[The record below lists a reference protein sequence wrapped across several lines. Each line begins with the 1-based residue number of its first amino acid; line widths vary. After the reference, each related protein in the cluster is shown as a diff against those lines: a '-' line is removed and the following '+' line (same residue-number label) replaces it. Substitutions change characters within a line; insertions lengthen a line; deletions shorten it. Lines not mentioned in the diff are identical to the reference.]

1 MKILPLSK
9 VISLRILKSFI
20 IYNIKS
26 SANLEAIISLV
37 IYIYYTS
44 FVYLLTTTRIELY
57 TLPLNFEGR
66 SPVIKS
72 KVISYYS

>member
-1 MKILPLSK
+1 MKTLPLSK

-26 SANLEAIISLV
+26 LANLEAIISLV
-37 IYIYYTS
+37 IYIYRTS
-44 FVYLLTTTRIELY
+44 FVYLLTTTRIESY
-57 TLPLNFEGR
+57 TLPLNFESR
-66 SPVIKS
+66 SPIIKS